1 VSPWPRMTP
10 LGAADT
16 ARAVA
21 AGALHPR
28 EAVAQSLAA
37 IAARPELNAVLT
49 VCADEALA
57 RAEEDLTGRLAGVP
71 VLIKDL
77 IDTAG
82 IRTTYASRIHADHVP
97 TRSAPAVQALE
108 AQGAIV
114 VGKTNADEFAW
125 GVTGQN
131 AHWGDVQNPRLPGR
145 ITGGSSSGS
154 AAALAAGLVPLAL
167 GTDTGGSVRMPA
179 ACCGVVGLKPRVGA
193 PPAGVFPLCPS
204 FDTVGP
210 MARSVADCALAH
222 AVLHGG
228 AVPEPRI
235 AGLRAG
241 LLAAPPRLGPQDVPG
256 ERDARAPALAAALE
270 ELGAHVQEVELPL
283 PGADPWPLFYAEAGA
298 SHRATFPA
306 RRDEFGPTIRA
317 KLDDAQRVDPGTVDA
332 ARAALA
338 AWREHAAAEPPV
350 DVVVSPTLGLDE
362 VPPLEVD
369 ELEIR
374 FAMSAYTRPFS
385 FLGWPAIAIGNVQLA
400 ARNEATLLGAALAW
414 ERAYGLTSPA
424 ER

>member
-1 VSPWPRMTP
+1 MTP
-10 LGAADT
+10 LGATET

-21 AGALHPR
+21 AGALAPR
-28 EAVAQSLAA
+28 EAVEQALAA

-57 RAEEDLTGRLAGVP
+57 RAAAGVSGRLAGVP
-71 VLIKDL
+71 VLVKDL

-82 IRTTYASRIHADHVP
+82 IRTTYASRIYADHVP
-97 TRSAPAVQALE
+97 ARSAPVVHALE

-131 AHWGDVQNPRLPGR
+131 AHWGDTHNPRLPGR

-154 AAALAAGLVPLAL
+154 AAAVAAGFVALAL

-179 ACCGVVGLKPRVGA
+179 ACCGVVGLKPRFGA
-193 PPAGVFPLCPS
+193 PPVGVFPLCPS
-204 FDTVGP
+204 FDTVGA

-222 AVLHGG
+222 VVLYGG
-228 AVPEPRI
+228 AVPQPRI

-241 LLAAPPRLGPQDVPG
+241 VLAAPPRLGPAAPPG
-256 ERDARAPALAAALE
+256 ERDERAPALAAALAD
-270 ELGAHVQEVELPL
+270 LGADVREVELPV
-283 PGADPWPLFYAEAGA
+283 PGADPWPLFYAEAAA

-306 RRDEFGPTIRA
+306 RRDDYGPTIRA
-317 KLDDAQRVDPGTVDA
+317 KLDAALCVDGDTVEA
-332 ARAALA
+332 ARAALVD
-338 AWREHAAAEPPV
+338 WRERAAAEPAV
-350 DVVVSPTLGLDE
+350 DVIVSPTLGLDE

-374 FAMSAYTRPFS
+374 LTMAAYARPFS
-385 FLGWPAIAIGNVQLA
+385 FLGWPAIAIGDVQLA
-400 ARNEATLLGAALAW
+400 ARDETTLLGAALAW
-414 ERAYGLTSPA
+414 ERVYGLTSPA

>member
-1 VSPWPRMTP
+1 MTP
-10 LGAADT
+10 PGAADT

-21 AGALHPR
+21 TGELHPR
-28 EAVAQSLAA
+28 DAVQRALAA

-57 RAEEDLTGRLAGVP
+57 RAEADLTGLLAGVP

-82 IRTTYASRIHADHVP
+82 IRTTYASRIYADHVP
-97 TRSAPAVQALE
+97 TRSAPAVHALE

-114 VGKTNADEFAW
+114 VGKANADEFAW
-125 GVTGQN
+125 GVAGQN
-131 AHWGDVQNPRLPGR
+131 VHWGDTQNPRLPGR
-145 ITGGSSSGS
+145 IAGGSSSGS
-154 AAALAAGLVPLAL
+154 AAAVAAGLVPLAL

-179 ACCGVVGLKPRVGA
+179 ACCGVVGLKPRVAA
-193 PPAGVFPLCPS
+193 PPPGVFPLCAS

-222 AVLHGG
+222 AVLNGG
-228 AVPEPRI
+228 AAPQPRI

-241 LLAAPPRLGPQDVPG
+241 LLAAPPRLSRGAPAG

-270 ELGAHVQEVELPL
+270 DLGAEVHEVELPV

-306 RRDEFGPTIRA
+306 RRDEYGPTIRA
-317 KLDDAQRVDPGTVDA
+317 KLDEAQRVDPGVVEA
-332 ARAALA
+332 ARAALVQ
-338 AWREHAAAEPPV
+338 WRERAAVEPAV
-350 DVVVSPTLGLDE
+350 DLVISPTLGLDE
-362 VPPLEVD
+362 VPPIEAV
-369 ELEIR
+369 ELDIR
-374 FAMSAYTRPFS
+374 LTMSAYTRPFS
-385 FLGWPAIAIGNVQLA
+385 FLGWPAIAIAGVQLA
-400 ARNEATLLGAALAW
+400 ARDETTLLGAALAW

>member
-1 VSPWPRMTP
+1 M
-10 LGAADT
+10 
-16 ARAVA
+16 
-21 AGALHPR
+21 
-28 EAVAQSLAA
+28 
-37 IAARPELNAVLT
+37 
-49 VCADEALA
+49 
-57 RAEEDLTGRLAGVP
+57 
-71 VLIKDL
+71 
-77 IDTAG
+77 
-82 IRTTYASRIHADHVP
+82 
-97 TRSAPAVQALE
+97 RSAAAVQALE

-125 GVTGQN
+125 GVAGHN
-131 AHWGDVQNPRLPGR
+131 AHWGDTQNPRLPGR

-154 AAALAAGLVPLAL
+154 AAAVAAGFVSLAL

-179 ACCGVVGLKPRVGA
+179 ACCGVVGLKPRIGA
-193 PPAGVFPLCPS
+193 PPAGVFALCPS

-210 MARSVADCALAH
+210 IARSVADCALAH
-222 AVLHGG
+222 TVLYGG

-241 LLAAPPRLGPQDVPG
+241 LLAAPPRLDPAAAPG
-256 ERDARAPALAAALE
+256 ERDARAPALATALE
-270 ELGAHVQEVELPL
+270 ELGAHVQEIELPV

-306 RRDEFGPTIRA
+306 RRDEYGPTIRA
-317 KLDDAQRVDPGTVDA
+317 KLDHSQRVDRRAVDA
-332 ARAALA
+332 ARTALA
-338 AWREHAAAEPPV
+338 AWRAHAAADPPV
-350 DVVVSPTLGLDE
+350 DVIVSPTLGFPD
-362 VPPLEVD
+362 VPALEVD

-385 FLGWPAIAIGNVQLA
+385 FLGWPAIAIGDVQLA
-400 ARNEATLLGAALAW
+400 ARDETTLIGAALAW

>member
-1 VSPWPRMTP
+1 MTP
-10 LGAADT
+10 PGAADT

-21 AGALHPR
+21 TGELHPR
-28 EAVAQSLAA
+28 NAVERALAA

-57 RAEEDLTGRLAGVP
+57 RAEADLTGLLAGVP

-82 IRTTYASRIHADHVP
+82 IRTTYASRIYADHVP
-97 TRSAPAVQALE
+97 TRSAAAVRALE

-125 GVTGQN
+125 GVAGQN
-131 AHWGDVQNPRLPGR
+131 VHWGDTQNPLLPGR
-145 ITGGSSSGS
+145 IAGGSSSGS
-154 AAALAAGLVPLAL
+154 AAAVAAGLVPLAL

-193 PPAGVFPLCPS
+193 PPPGVFALCAS

-222 AVLHGG
+222 AVLYGG

-241 LLAAPPRLGPQDVPG
+241 VLAAAPRLGPAAPPG
-256 ERDARAPALAAALE
+256 DRDERAPALAAALA
-270 ELGAHVQEVELPL
+270 ELGADVREVELPV
-283 PGADPWPLFYAEAGA
+283 PGADPWPLFYAEAGV
-298 SHRATFPA
+298 SHQATFPA
-306 RRDEFGPTIRA
+306 RRDDYGPTIRA
-317 KLDDAQRVDPGTVDA
+317 KLEHAQRVDPGEVHA
-332 ARAALA
+332 ARAALVD
-338 AWREHAAAEPPV
+338 WRDRAAADPPV
-350 DVVVSPTLGLDE
+350 DVIASPALGLDE
-362 VPPLEVD
+362 IPPLEVD

-374 FAMSAYTRPFS
+374 LTMSAYARPFS
-385 FLGWPAIAIGNVQLA
+385 FLGWPAIAIGDVQLA
-400 ARNEATLLGAALAW
+400 ARDETTLLGAALAW
-414 ERAYGLTSPA
+414 ERAYALTSPA